1 MNLFVGFYGTD
12 SIYPNWKSVNEIIN
26 FYEITKPDRSTKKYE
41 QENVFYLPKCYKGYR
56 ECPVKERDYSKRI
69 ITLSNA
75 TVQDISLILTG
86 YVQKPNYCWLRSEF
100 IDAIPYSQRYDGY
113 MIFMDKITRIPFFK
127 DQTELIPILRKY
139 LKIDH
144 TV

>member
-1 MNLFVGFYGTD
+1 MNLFVGFYATD
-12 SIYPNWKSVNEIIN
+12 SIHPNWKSVNEIVN
-26 FYEITKPDRSTKKYE
+26 FYEFTKSDRSTKKYE
-41 QENVFYLPKCYKGYR
+41 QENVFYLPKFYRGYH
-56 ECPVKERDYSKRI
+56 ECPVKERNYSKRF

-86 YVQKPNYCWLRSEF
+86 YIQKPNCCWLRSEF
-100 IDAIPYSQRYDGY
+100 IDAIPYAQRYDGY

-127 DQTELIPILRKY
+127 DQTELIPILQKY

-144 TV
+144 NV

>member
-1 MNLFVGFYGTD
+1 MNLFVGFYGAD
-12 SIYPNWKSVNEIIN
+12 SIYPNWKSVNEIVN
-26 FYEITKPDRSTKKYE
+26 FYDFTKSDRSTKKYE
-41 QENVFYLPKCYKGYR
+41 QENVFYLPKCYKEYH
-56 ECPVKERDYSKRI
+56 ECPIKERNYSKRI

-86 YVQKPNYCWLRSEF
+86 YIQKPNYCWLRSEF
-100 IDAIPYSQRYDGY
+100 IDAISYEQRYDGY

-144 TV
+144 NV

>member
-1 MNLFVGFYGTD
+1 MNIFVGFYATD
-12 SIYPNWKSVNEIIN
+12 SVYPHWKSVSEIVN
-26 FYEITKPDRSTKKYE
+26 FYDFTSSDHSTKKYK
-41 QENVFYLPKCYKGYR
+41 QENVFYLPKCYKGYH

-100 IDAIPYSQRYDGY
+100 IDAIPYNQRYDGY

-144 TV
+144 NV

>member
-12 SIYPNWKSVNEIIN
+12 SIYPNWKSVNEIVN
-26 FYEITKPDRSTKKYE
+26 FYEFTKSDRSTKKYE
-41 QENVFYLPKCYKGYR
+41 HEDIFYLPKFYR
-56 ECPVKERDYSKRI
+56 EYHECPVKERNYSKRI

-86 YVQKPNYCWLRSEF
+86 YIQKPNYCWLRSEF
-100 IDAIPYSQRYDGY
+100 IDAIPYVQRYDGY

-127 DQTELIPILRKY
+127 DQTELIPILQKY

-144 TV
+144 NV

>member
-12 SIYPNWKSVNEIIN
+12 SIYPNCKSVNEIVN
-26 FYEITKPDRSTKKYE
+26 FYDFTKSDRSTKKYE
-41 QENVFYLPKCYKGYR
+41 QENVYYLPKFYGGHH
-56 ECPVKERDYSKRI
+56 ECPTKERNYSKRI

-86 YVQKPNYCWLRSEF
+86 YIQKPNYCWLRNEF
-100 IDAIPYSQRYDGY
+100 IEEIPYTQRYDGY

-127 DQTELIPILRKY
+127 GQTELIPLLQKY

-144 TV
+144 SV

>member
-1 MNLFVGFYGTD
+1 MNLFVGFYATD
-12 SIYPNWKSVNEIIN
+12 SIYPNWKSVNEIVN
-26 FYEITKPDRSTKKYE
+26 FYEFTKPDRSTKKYE
-41 QENVFYLPKCYKGYR
+41 QENVFYLPKFYRGYH
-56 ECPVKERDYSKRI
+56 ECPVKERNYSKRF

-86 YVQKPNYCWLRSEF
+86 YIQKPNYCWLRSEF
-100 IDAIPYSQRYDGY
+100 IDAIPYEQRYDGY

-144 TV
+144 NV